1 MISGKQHPV
10 ALSLTH
16 AMRPKLAPPSVDEHA
31 GQSQNMHQASLNFL
45 VNQQQNVV
53 FTNPLRT

>member
-1 MISGKQHPV
+1 
-10 ALSLTH
+10 LTH
-16 AMRPKLAPPSVDEHA
+16 AMRPKLAPPSVDEQA
-31 GQSQNMHQASLNFL
+31 GQSQNIHQASLNFL